1 MKAIKY
7 LFVGALSLSF
17 SAPVAA
23 QEGSPVETVKAIIN
37 SNAADADKQV
47 KAIYKKNKKNGEVVT
62 GIARAYYEVKDT
74 ANARVYAEFATKLN
88 YGPAYIVLGDISAL
102 ADDGGGAAKMYDQ
115 AVYFA
120 PKDPTGYYKY
130 ATVYRKVHLES
141 AISKLD
147 DLGVQRPDL
156 VANGH
161 VNVLKGRV
169 YDLANKVELAAEVYN
184 QVPLEQMEDRDVVS
198 AARANFLLGN
208 YKKSQEIIDYAL
220 QKNPRKFTY
229 NQMGLFNY
237 AQMKE
242 YDKAL
247 EYADRMLNQ
256 SDSVKMNPEIYGVY
270 ANALNGAKRYDE
282 AIKVYEQ
289 ALTMEFDSQDKKAG
303 LIKEMSKAYI
313 EQKNFEKA
321 IECFKQY
328 MATLSQTS
336 LDDYED
342 LGKYYELYAKSIED
356 ADQRKAQFQE
366 ADKVYEEGIQKF
378 PKSEQFLLYK
388 RALVNTQIDPETT
401 EGLAKP
407 HFERLIELVNANA
420 ELNAGH
426 KMILKRSYHYMAA
439 YNFLLAKNYEDAVVF
454 AQKLLELDPENAAGK
469 AIIENAEQ
477 LIKK

>member
-7 LFVGALSLSF
+7 LILGALTLSF
-17 SAPVAA
+17 AAPAQA
-23 QEGSPVETVKAIIN
+23 QEESPVETVKSLIE
-37 SNAADADKQV
+37 SNAPDAEKQI
-47 KAIYKKNKKNGEVVT
+47 KAIYKKNKKNGEVIV
-62 GIARAYYEVKDT
+62 GIARAYYEAKDT
-74 ANARVYAEFATKLN
+74 ANARTYAEFATKLN
-88 YGPAYIVLGDISAL
+88 YGPAYIVLGDIAAL
-102 ADDGGGAAKMYDQ
+102 ADDGGGAARMYDQ
-115 AVYFA
+115 AIYFA
-120 PKDPTGYYKY
+120 PKDPAAYYKY

-147 DLGVQRPDL
+147 DLGVQRPDM
-156 VANGH
+156 VASGEI
-161 VNVLKGRV
+161 NVLKGRV
-169 YDLANKVELAAEVYN
+169 YDLANKVELAAETYN
-184 QVPLEQMEDRDVVS
+184 QVPLDRMEDRDVVS

-208 YKKSQEIIDYAL
+208 YKKSQEIIDFAL

-237 AQMKE
+237 VQLKE

-270 ANALNGAKRYDE
+270 ANALNGAKKYDE
-282 AIKVYEQ
+282 AIDAYQK
-289 ALTMEFDSQDKKAG
+289 ALTMDFDSQDKKAG
-303 LIKEMSKAYI
+303 LIKEMSKAYV

-321 IECFKQY
+321 IECFKKY
-328 MATLSQTS
+328 METLSQTS

-342 LGKYYELYAKSIED
+342 LGKYYELYAKTFED
-356 ADQRKAQFQE
+356 AEQRKAQFTE

-407 HFERLIELVNANA
+407 HFERLIELVTANA

-439 YNFLLAKNYEDAVVF
+439 YNFLLAKNYEEALNY
-454 AQKLLELDPENAAGK
+454 AQKLLELDPENVAGK
-469 AIIENAEQ
+469 AILENAGQ